1 MKNVIAV
8 VWDFDKTLV
17 DGYMQDPIFDAYGIK
32 GDPFWDE
39 VNELGARYFMDQEV
53 KINRET
59 IYLNHF
65 INHAKNDGYFAKGK
79 ATKESEITSPLNNAV
94 LRKLGAKI
102 KFYKGVE
109 EIFKS
114 TQKLFDDNKEFSG
127 YGFSV
132 EHYIVSTGFAEMIK
146 GSVVAPYVKDIWGCE
161 LIQSK
166 TQDDEWI
173 ISEIGYTIDNTSKT
187 RALFEINK
195 GANIKEWNIDV
206 NSSIPEKS
214 RRIPFSN
221 IIYIADGPSDIP
233 AFSVV
238 KKGGGYTLGVYKLNP
253 EKVDEPDYEAP
264 FKQAKIL
271 RDSNRIDMMAEA
283 DYREGTTA
291 NLWIKHQILDI
302 ARKVKR
308 EIEDEINKN
317 TSKPLKHLT

>member
-39 VNELGARYFMDQEV
+39 VNELGARYFTDQEV

-79 ATKESEITSPLNNAV
+79 ATKESEITSPLNNTV

-114 TQKLFDDNKEFSG
+114 TQKLFDENKEFSG

-146 GSVVAPYVKDIWGCE
+146 GSIVAPYVNDIWGCE

-253 EKVDEPDYEAP
+253 EKMDEPDYEAP

-317 TSKPLKHLT
+317 ASKPLQHLT